1 MAGPI
6 AVPRVRWHGAWS
18 DRLVLATEAIPL
30 AARTRDVSLEH
41 ALDAATI
48 LSSGAATVG
57 PVVHGDLSPWNL
69 LRTAQGLALVDWE
82 EGRIEREP
90 LFDLAHFVVSTC
102 ALVRRDNPGRALKLL
117 TGPGSLGWRHLTAL
131 GQDPL
136 SAPALLKIYLE
147 ATWAHTESSW
157 EYRRA
162 VLHLL
167 EPMLAGVPDHSAS
180 LAIAGVRAE
189 SVGET
194 PP

>member
-1 MAGPI
+1 
-6 AVPRVRWHGAWS
+6 
-18 DRLVLATEAIPL
+18 
-30 AARTRDVSLEH
+30 
-41 ALDAATI
+41 
-48 LSSGAATVG
+48 
-57 PVVHGDLSPWNL
+57 
-69 LRTAQGLALVDWE
+69 
-82 EGRIEREP
+82 
-90 LFDLAHFVVSTC
+90 
-102 ALVRRDNPGRALKLL
+102 
-117 TGPGSLGWRHLTAL
+117 
-131 GQDPL
+131 
-136 SAPALLKIYLE
+136 LLKNYLE